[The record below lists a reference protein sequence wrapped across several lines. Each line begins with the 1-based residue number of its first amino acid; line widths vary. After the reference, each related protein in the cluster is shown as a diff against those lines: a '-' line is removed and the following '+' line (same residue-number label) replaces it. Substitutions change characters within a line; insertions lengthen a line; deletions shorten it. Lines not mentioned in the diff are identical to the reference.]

1 MTCIAAVADGK
12 RVWMGADSFAG
23 DEATYVVN
31 RAPKIRKLGTWI
43 VGASGAQRVV
53 DAALYLLSP
62 EPVAE
67 ANPEEYVRIV
77 FVERLRQVLTQI
89 GVVGRAE
96 NGSTCFDGNLIV
108 GTAGR
113 LFYVSSDFGVV
124 SAPEW
129 GIAGGSGETAALAAL
144 FTLRNSKMR
153 PASRVRAALEAAEAT
168 MNQVRSP
175 FIVEVL

>member
-23 DEATYVVN
+23 DDCTYVTN
-31 RAPKIRKLGTWI
+31 RAPKVRKLGTWI

-53 DAALYLLSP
+53 DAALYLLAP
-62 EPVAE
+62 EPVAD
-67 ANPEEYVRIV
+67 ADPEEYVRVV
-77 FVERLRQVLTQI
+77 FVERLRQVLTHI
-89 GVVGRAE
+89 GAVGRSE
-96 NGSTCFDGNLIV
+96 NGSTCFNGNLIV

-113 LFYVSSDFGVV
+113 LFYVADDFGVV

-129 GIAGGSGETAALAAL
+129 GIAGGTGETAALATL
-144 FTLRNSKMR
+144 FTLRNSKMK
-153 PASRVRAALEAAEAT
+153 PAARVRAALEAAEAT

-175 FIVEVL
+175 FIVEAI